1 MLRVLGSAVLLA
13 LSACGSTAPEPIVD
27 RDLRVL
33 FIGNSLTYTNDVPGR
48 VAEVAALLGG
58 PRIEV
63 AQVAFGSFSLED
75 HWVQGDALEEIG
87 KGGWDY
93 VLLQQGPSTLPA
105 SRLHL
110 IEWSTRFAERIRAAG
125 ARPAIFMIWPS
136 DGNYDG
142 VSRSYRD
149 AAAAVDGTLAPA
161 GEAFRAVA
169 RDHPG
174 IAIHQGDGFHPS
186 AAGAYLA
193 ALVICGRLLRREV
206 EGVGTGRSLGGLSRL
221 EFAELERAA
230 DRANRDFGRD

>member
-1 MLRVLGSAVLLA
+1 MIRPFRVGFLLVLL
-13 LSACGSTAPEPIVD
+13 ACGSTAPQPVEGHH
-27 RDLRVL
+27 LRVL
-33 FIGNSLTYTNDVPGR
+33 FIGNSLTYTHDVPER
-48 VAEVAALLGG
+48 VAEIAALLNG

-63 AQVAFGSFSLED
+63 SKVAFGSYSLED
-75 HWVQGDALEEIG
+75 HWLHGDALDSIAL
-87 KGGWDY
+87 GGWDY
-93 VLLQQGPSTLPA
+93 VLMQQGPSTLPA

-110 IEWSTRFAERIRAAG
+110 VEWSTRFAERIRTAG
-125 ARPAIFMIWPS
+125 GRPAIFMIWPE

-142 VSRSYRD
+142 VSRSYTD
-149 AAAAVDGTLAPA
+149 AAVAVEGTLVPA

-169 RDHPG
+169 RDDPH
-174 IAIHQGDGFHPS
+174 IRIHGGDGFHPS

-206 EGVGTGRSLGGLSRL
+206 EGVGAGRSIGGLTRL